1 MPITHILVIVD
12 DEEGISDMVNVLGM
26 IGDLGNASL
35 LVTDTVQSAIN
46 LLAVDGDELLT
57 SNRRLNG

>member
-12 DEEGISDMVNVLGM
+12 DEEGINDMVNVLGM
-26 IGDLGNASL
+26 IDLPHEAAL

-46 LLAVDGDELLT
+46 ILAVDCEGFSSD
-57 SNRRLNG
+57 RKLNG

>member
-12 DEEGISDMVNVLGM
+12 DEEGINDMINVLGM
-26 IGDLGNASL
+26 IDLPHEAAL

-46 LLAVDGDELLT
+46 LLAVDCDDV
-57 SNRRLNG
+57 SFNRKLNG

>member
-12 DEEGISDMVNVLGM
+12 DEDGVNDMVNVLGM
-26 IGDLGNASL
+26 IGDLGDAEL

-46 LLAVDGDELLT
+46 LLAVDCDDV
-57 SNRRLNG
+57 SFNRKLNG